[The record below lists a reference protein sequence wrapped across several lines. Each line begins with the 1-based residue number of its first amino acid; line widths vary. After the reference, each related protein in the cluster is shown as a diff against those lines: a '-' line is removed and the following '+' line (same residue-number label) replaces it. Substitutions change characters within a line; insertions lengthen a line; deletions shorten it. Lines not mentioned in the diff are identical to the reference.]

1 MNYNFIQE
9 AIKTAKK
16 RQIKRSIDSYVR
28 DDFLKVTV
36 YTAAWINNR
45 EFRSAIDDVNVT
57 VQPSR
62 YAESVISPSYN
73 MDITGEFH

>member
-1 MNYNFIQE
+1 MIAVIVGHENLFNFFR
-9 AIKTAKK
+9 IKTV
-16 RQIKRSIDSYVR
+16 ISNVR

-36 YTAAWINNR
+36 YTSAWINNR
-45 EFRSAIDDVNVT
+45 EFRSAVDDVNVT

-62 YAESVISPSYN
+62 YAESVITPSYN